1 MSPLPRFTVNV
12 MVGRNLTLVLNA
24 RDAQAA
30 EDIATWLYQ
39 EHGDRFFL
47 RHSESQFDCI
57 VDQDAEVAS

>member
-30 EDIATWLYQ
+30 EDIATWLYV
-39 EHGDRFFL
+39 EHGDRFFT
-47 RHSESQFDCI
+47 RHSESLFDCI